1 MDTMNVNQAISQQIF
16 QVLTK
21 ASLDNLNAGDIIS
34 GRIQSLDNGLLLI
47 KLLDGA
53 LFTAKTPDG
62 FTAKAG
68 EPITLEIGDRQNNQL
83 TAKIINQETISSGKA
98 GEEAALVDTIKSNL
112 DSLGVENS
120 NRLISGVLDL
130 IKAEPGMHPDKA
142 SFIIA
147 NGLKQDPEMVEI
159 FQKISEHEFSLHKNL
174 ESLKEGLS
182 ESLFKTDADTSF
194 KLLKPLLISQEA
206 DELSGVFK
214 EMLPEASPKLMQTIS
229 QNIRELLT
237 KVLINEFGDK
247 GDSQKSDTINK
258 EKVESLI
265 KNALLSVENE
275 NSKGESVKSGSI
287 LTPKNIESL
296 LKSINKAL
304 ENIHTKTDA
313 LIAGD
318 KKPDFQKQ
326 IKAVL
331 EKLFDKASIKV
342 EDSITEKFDIKEKNE
357 SLKEIMD
364 FSQKVLNSLDD
375 SAKASNLPAFKE
387 IDNAFKFFSQV
398 NTYDSILQLPIMINR
413 ENTTGELYIMKRKKG
428 RKKIDTENFTLFLS
442 LTTNSLGIVESFL
455 NASRKCITISFRVED
470 ENLVKLI
477 KENYRVLYDGLLEK
491 GFKLVEMKCRILEK
505 DRVNPVNAVEKAQE
519 LLGTQNR
526 VDLKI

>member
-258 EKVESLI
+258 EKVKSQI
-265 KNALLSVENE
+265 KNVLLSVENE
-275 NSKGESVKSGSI
+275 NSKGE
-287 LTPKNIESL
+287 
-296 LKSINKAL
+296 
-304 ENIHTKTDA
+304 
-313 LIAGD
+313 
-318 KKPDFQKQ
+318 
-326 IKAVL
+326 
-331 EKLFDKASIKV
+331 
-342 EDSITEKFDIKEKNE
+342 
-357 SLKEIMD
+357 
-364 FSQKVLNSLDD
+364 
-375 SAKASNLPAFKE
+375 
-387 IDNAFKFFSQV
+387 
-398 NTYDSILQLPIMINR
+398 
-413 ENTTGELYIMKRKKG
+413 
-428 RKKIDTENFTLFLS
+428 
-442 LTTNSLGIVESFL
+442 
-455 NASRKCITISFRVED
+455 
-470 ENLVKLI
+470 
-477 KENYRVLYDGLLEK
+477 
-491 GFKLVEMKCRILEK
+491 
-505 DRVNPVNAVEKAQE
+505 
-519 LLGTQNR
+519 
-526 VDLKI
+526 